1 MSKQIQEIIARG
13 DARLVDAPV
22 RHQIEVDRNFGLP
35 TAIYGIMVG
44 CYFAFLGLMAAAFGN
59 PVLAIPMVMF
69 AVAIIAGFGV
79 PMIWTR
85 LKENPSSPPTM
96 GEFAA
101 KGVMTGTGRLSP
113 GDAAIQVMTLPV
125 LVVVWG
131 IIAAIIA
138 VSVR

>member
-13 DARLVDAPV
+13 DARVVDAPV

-35 TAIYGIMVG
+35 NAIFGVMVG

-59 PVLAIPMVMF
+59 PVLAIPMVIF
-69 AVAIIAGFGV
+69 AVSIIAGFGV

-85 LKENPSSPPTM
+85 LKDNPSSPPTL

-101 KGVMTGTGRLSP
+101 KGVMTGTGRLAP
-113 GDAAIQVMTLPV
+113 NDAVIQVLTLPV
-125 LVVVWG
+125 LVVAWG
-131 IIAAIIA
+131 IIAVIIA
-138 VSVR
+138 AMVR